1 LLSPVFIA
9 LGSNI
14 EPEKNLPRAVRRL
27 AGRFRVQAVS
37 RVYRTAPLGL
47 TAQADFLNAAALIET
62 DLSPLALK
70 YDVLRP
76 IEASLGRIRGA
87 DKNAPRTIDLDIALY
102 GDLILDDP
110 AHRITIP
117 DPDIITRAHLAL
129 PLADLA
135 PDFVHPLAGRTL
147 SEIAARFADHPGVT
161 LHALTLTPEILRK
174 KELFP

>member
-1 LLSPVFIA
+1 LLNPVFIA

-14 EPEKNLPRAVRRL
+14 EPESNLPEAVRLL
-27 AGRFRVQAVS
+27 AERFRVRAVS

-47 TAQADFLNAAALIET
+47 TAQADFLNAAVLVET
-62 DLSPLALK
+62 DLPPLALK

-76 IEASLGRIRGA
+76 IEASLGRVRGA

-117 DPDIITRAHLAL
+117 DPEITTRAYLAL

-135 PDFVHPLAGRTL
+135 PDFVHPLAGRRL

-161 LHALTLTPEILRK
+161 LYTLTLTPEILHK

>member
-1 LLSPVFIA
+1 LEVSPVFIT

-27 AGRFRVQAVS
+27 AERFTLRAVS
-37 RVYRTAPLGL
+37 RVYRTAPLGS
-47 TAQADFLNAAALIET
+47 TAQADFLNAAVLIET
-62 DLSPLALK
+62 NLPPLVLK

-76 IEASLGRIRGA
+76 LEASLGRVRGA

-102 GDLILDDP
+102 GGLILDDP

-117 DPDIITRAHLAL
+117 DPEIITRAHLAL

-135 PDFVHPLAGRTL
+135 PDFVHPLAGRRL
-147 SEIAARFADHPGVT
+147 AEIAARFADQPGVT
-161 LHALTLTPEILRK
+161 LHALTLIP
-174 KELFP
+174 